1 MEDERDR
8 QSGGDAAQQK
18 TPRPECEESRPLSVE
33 VRLLARGCLARSLAP
48 LVPVR
53 RAPPARGRRASG
65 KFRVRMLR
73 KHSAGALAFRQLR
86 GADWLS

>member
-53 RAPPARGRRASG
+53 ASTPCSREEG
-65 KFRVRMLR
+65 EREVP
-73 KHSAGALAFRQLR
+73 SENAA
-86 GADWLS
+86 